1 MKNLAG
7 EQLGTGEG
15 KNEKNHR
22 YFLNSVLSNGGIGR
36 LKREVLNKNFMFNE
50 MLSLYSGKIKYFST
64 DLEGSGYKFQ
74 NMFFIEDE
82 DEDYIKYMIKNIDM
96 IRSGELL
103 FGFLYE
109 DMTIKGIVF
118 AKQLSTDKEISDLM
132 TKVNLEFCSLLSE
145 K

>member
-1 MKNLAG
+1 MKNLAW
-7 EQLGTGEG
+7 EQLWTWEW

-22 YFLNSVLSNGGIGR
+22 YFLNSVLSNWGIWR

-50 MLSLYSGKIKYFST
+50 MLSLYSWKIKYFST
-64 DLEGSGYKFQ
+64 DLEWSWYKFQ

-96 IRSGELL
+96 IRSWELL
-103 FGFLYE
+103 FWFLYE
-109 DMTIKGIVF
+109 DMTIKWIVF